1 MCIQRKYRLINEK
14 TEFRKEFGM
23 FLSFVDTVSMR
34 TLSELSDVLSST

>member
-1 MCIQRKYRLINEK
+1 MCIQRKYGLINEK
-14 TEFRKEFGM
+14 TEFLAEFGM